1 MFNFNFYYMAE
12 ESKTYVFGNGESSSL
27 AALAP
32 ALSNAGMSPA
42 LMASM
47 MNNGFGGGQGAW
59 WIIIFIIALM
69 GRGWGGNQG
78 DTDAILAALNND
90 TGRDMLLS
98 AITGNSNAISQLSTS
113 LNCDT
118 NALQSAINSV
128 QYAVQSVGNQIGLS
142 GQQIINSVQSGNSAL
157 ASQLASCCCEN
168 RLLTTQ
174 QGYETRIATIE
185 QTNTLG
191 SKLDQ
196 QTTFLSDKFCDLE
209 KREMQSKIDALQ
221 EEKSTLISQISNAN
235 QTAAIQNYVASVI
248 NPLITDVAAIKAAQ
262 PNTVTVQYPNLTAV
276 PTSQLYGYNYYT
288 LANGSYWG

>member
-1 MFNFNFYYMAE
+1 MFNFKFYYMAE

-47 MNNGFGGGQGAW
+47 MNSGFGGGQGAW

>member
-1 MFNFNFYYMAE
+1 MAE

-47 MNNGFGGGQGAW
+47 MNSGFGGGQGAW

>member
-1 MFNFNFYYMAE
+1 MAE

-32 ALSNAGMSPA
+32 LLSNAGMSPA

-47 MNNGFGGGQGAW
+47 MNGGLGGSQGAW

-69 GRGWGGNQG
+69 GRGFGNGQQG
-78 DTDAILAALNND
+78 STDAILSALNND

-98 AITGNSNAISQLSTS
+98 AINGNSNALSQLATTVG
-113 LNCDT
+113 CDV
-118 NALQSAINSV
+118 NALQTAVNSV
-128 QYAVQSVGNQIGLS
+128 QFAVQSVGNQVGMS
-142 GQQIINSVQSGNSAL
+142 GQQIINSIQSGDSAL
-157 ASQLASCCCEN
+157 ASQLAQCCCEN

-174 QGYETRIATIE
+174 QGYESRIATIE

-221 EEKSTLISQISNAN
+221 EERSTLLSQISNAN
-235 QTAAIQNYVASVI
+235 QTAAIQSYVANVI

-262 PNTVTVQYPNLTAV
+262 PSTVTVQYPNLTAV
-276 PTSQLYGYNYYT
+276 PTSQLYGYGYYPYT
-288 LANGSYWG
+288 NTSYWG

>member
-1 MFNFNFYYMAE
+1 MFNFKFYYMAE

-47 MNNGFGGGQGAW
+47 MNSGFGGGQGAW

-262 PNTVTVQYPNLTAV
+262 PNTITVQYPNLTAV

>member
-1 MFNFNFYYMAE
+1 MAE

-32 ALSNAGMSPA
+32 LLSNAGMSPA

-47 MNNGFGGGQGAW
+47 MNGGFGGGQGAW

-69 GRGWGGNQG
+69 GRGWGNGQQG
-78 DTDAILAALNND
+78 STDAILSTLNND
-90 TGRDMLLS
+90 TGREMLLS
-98 AITGNSNAISQLSTS
+98 AISGNSNALSQLSTTIG
-113 LNCDT
+113 CDI
-118 NALQSAINSV
+118 NALQTAINSV
-128 QYAVQSVGNQIGLS
+128 SFAVQSVGNQVGMS
-142 GQQIINSVQSGNSAL
+142 GQQIINSIQAGDSAL
-157 ASQLASCCCEN
+157 ASQLAQCCCDN

-174 QGYETRIATIE
+174 QGYESRIATIE

-221 EEKSTLISQISNAN
+221 EERSTLLSQISNAN
-235 QTAAIQNYVASVI
+235 QTAAIQSYVANVI

-276 PTSQLYGYNYYT
+276 PTSQLYGYGYYPYNT
-288 LANGSYWG
+288 GSYWG

>member
-1 MFNFNFYYMAE
+1 MAE

-47 MNNGFGGGQGAW
+47 MNSGFGGGQGAW

-262 PNTVTVQYPNLTAV
+262 PNTITVQYPNLTAV